1 MSSSVWSI
9 ARKELS
15 TYFSSPAAFIF
26 LGAFSAVCL
35 FLFFWVEQF
44 FARNIVDARPLFEW
58 MPVLLIF
65 LSAALTMRMWS
76 EERRMETLEFLFT
89 MPVKTL
95 HLVLGKFLACLGLV
109 AAALALTVGV
119 PVTVS
124 FMGDLD
130 WGPVLGAYT
139 ASLLLAAAYCS
150 IGLYVSS
157 RNESQ
162 IASLILTTLAGFA
175 FYLVGSHTLSG
186 LVGVRWA
193 EYLGLAA
200 TGVRFESITRGVLD
214 LRDVYYYLS
223 IVGAFVTL
231 NVFSLERLRWSREG
245 QRPRHRAWRAV
256 TALVVLNFVLAN
268 FWLHRGVAARADLT
282 EGRDYS
288 ISEATRDLIA
298 QLQEP
303 LLIRGYFSARTH
315 PLLAPLAPRIR
326 DTVRE
331 IETVS
336 GGRVRAEFVDPRED
350 PGVEEEANQRY
361 DIRPIPLR
369 TEDRYQTSL
378 VNSYFDL
385 LVQYGDKH
393 EVLRFPD
400 LIEVKGGR
408 SGTEVRLRNLEYDL
422 ARSIKRVLYGFQDI
436 GALFAGIERAVE
448 FEGFISS
455 DEKLPRSMAAFRTE
469 LASSLDALRE
479 ESGGK
484 FRYAI
489 VDPEAGGGEVARQL
503 ADRYGFRPM
512 AAGPFDPKRFYFY
525 MVMKSNGSTVQ
536 VPLPGKLTG
545 EAARRSLEAAL
556 RRFAPGFIKTI
567 GFHGPTPQPP
577 QRGAPQPRQFRF
589 LEQKLRENYHLV
601 EVDLKSGL
609 APEDVDLLLLAAPDG
624 LEPKQRFAV
633 DQFLMKGGSVVL
645 LTSPYTV
652 TRTQAGL
659 AAARHVSGLEPLLE
673 HYGAALRKTLVLDPQ
688 NEPFPVHVN
697 RRAGAFTVR
706 ELQFVPYPYFVDVR
720 GQGLNRDNPIT
731 ARLPQ
736 LTLSW
741 ASPLSLPEEEAG
753 ATRVIPLLSSSGA
766 SWTSNSLKVHPD
778 FKLHPKLGFERE
790 GQPEG
795 HVLAA
800 VVEGVFRSYYADK
813 ESPLLARDDGEG
825 EPPPAEK
832 EAEGAAAAGEDA
844 PVVTG
849 MIEKSP
855 ESARII
861 LVGSNEAFTDQTLQL
876 SRAAAND
883 RFVNSLQFLENVV
896 DWSLE
901 DRALLSIRSRAH
913 FARTLAPMTREQKA
927 FWEYLNYGVVLLGLF
942 LIYGAHRY
950 CLRRLQERYE
960 GMLAA

>member
-1 MSSSVWSI
+1 M
-9 ARKELS
+9 
-15 TYFSSPAAFIF
+15 
-26 LGAFSAVCL
+26 
-35 FLFFWVEQF
+35 
-44 FARNIVDARPLFEW
+44 
-58 MPVLLIF
+58 
-65 LSAALTMRMWS
+65 
-76 EERRMETLEFLFT
+76 
-89 MPVKTL
+89 
-95 HLVLGKFLACLGLV
+95 
-109 AAALALTVGV
+109 
-119 PVTVS
+119 
-124 FMGDLD
+124 
-130 WGPVLGAYT
+130 
-139 ASLLLAAAYCS
+139 
-150 IGLYVSS
+150 
-157 RNESQ
+157 
-162 IASLILTTLAGFA
+162 
-175 FYLVGSHTLSG
+175 
-186 LVGVRWA
+186 
-193 EYLGLAA
+193 
-200 TGVRFESITRGVLD
+200 
-214 LRDVYYYLS
+214 
-223 IVGAFVTL
+223 
-231 NVFSLERLRWSREG
+231 
-245 QRPRHRAWRAV
+245 
-256 TALVVLNFVLAN
+256 
-268 FWLHRGVAARADLT
+268 
-282 EGRDYS
+282 
-288 ISEATRDLIA
+288 
-298 QLQEP
+298 
-303 LLIRGYFSARTH
+303 
-315 PLLAPLAPRIR
+315 
-326 DTVRE
+326 
-331 IETVS
+331 
-336 GGRVRAEFVDPRED
+336 
-350 PGVEEEANQRY
+350 
-361 DIRPIPLR
+361 
-369 TEDRYQTSL
+369 
-378 VNSYFDL
+378 
-385 LVQYGDKH
+385 
-393 EVLRFPD
+393 
-400 LIEVKGGR
+400 
-408 SGTEVRLRNLEYDL
+408 
-422 ARSIKRVLYGFQDI
+422 
-436 GALFAGIERAVE
+436 
-448 FEGFISS
+448 
-455 DEKLPRSMAAFRTE
+455 
-469 LASSLDALRE
+469 
-479 ESGGK
+479 
-484 FRYAI
+484 
-489 VDPEAGGGEVARQL
+489 
-503 ADRYGFRPM
+503 
-512 AAGPFDPKRFYFY
+512 
-525 MVMKSNGSTVQ
+525 
-536 VPLPGKLTG
+536 
-545 EAARRSLEAAL
+545 
-556 RRFAPGFIKTI
+556 
-567 GFHGPTPQPP
+567 
-577 QRGAPQPRQFRF
+577 
-589 LEQKLRENYHLV
+589 
-601 EVDLKSGL
+601 
-609 APEDVDLLLLAAPDG
+609 LAAPEG

-659 AAARHVSGLEPLLE
+659 AAARHTSGLEPLLE

-753 ATRVIPLLSSSGA
+753 AIRVVPLLSSSGA

-825 EPPPAEK
+825 EQPAEQ
-832 EAEGAAAAGEDA
+832 ETEGAAPAGEDA

-950 CLRRLQERYE
+950 HLRRLQERYE